1 MEIYEINKG
10 NPIQFKELKIT
21 RGGILHD
28 VADARPELFT
38 DENIKSGKLLEV
50 VDAIASGV
58 TFADVPVRPEG
69 TVKKEESP
77 F

>member
-1 MEIYEINKG
+1 MEIYDINKS

-28 VADARPELFT
+28 VASARPELFS

-58 TFADVPVRPEG
+58 TFADVPVKAEG
-69 TVKKEESP
+69 KTDVEKAP